1 MRRSRTAHTGAW
13 KRALDS
19 GKTAQVQPIEFRVL
33 GPFEVWAGGRA
44 LELKRRKQ
52 RALLALLLLH
62 AGEVVSTDRLIEE
75 LWAGKPPKA
84 AVGSLQNLVSDLR
97 KALGRDLVLTRQPGY
112 VLDVE
117 PEQVDLHRFERLVA
131 QASEGGDAERR
142 SEVLREALS
151 LWRGPPLAD
160 LAFETFVHIE
170 VARLEELRTAAREE
184 LIDAELELGHHAKL
198 IGELEG
204 LVTENPLRERLRG
217 QLMLALY
224 RSGRQAEA
232 LEAYRR
238 ARETLVD
245 ELGIDPSP
253 ELQRLEQSILRHDA
267 ELDLPA
273 APIAAEQPTGERRK
287 TATVLFADIV
297 DSTSFAAAL
306 DPEVLQ
312 AVMRRYFDTV
322 RTIVERHG
330 GTIEKFMGD
339 AAMAV
344 FGVPQTHEEDALRA
358 VRAARDLREAL
369 IALNSE
375 LSREHGLELRVRI
388 GINTGEVLTGDAAAG
403 QPFATGAAVNVAMR
417 LQQAALPGETLLGA
431 PTQALLGEGAEVEP
445 IEPIDA
451 GGTHD
456 LIQAFRLLAVD
467 EGAPLR
473 GLSSAAFIGRQGE
486 LEALET
492 EFRAARDERRSR
504 TLIVLGEAGLGKTR
518 LASEFVASLGEQASA
533 LVGRCVS
540 YGEGATYLPLAEIV
554 RQVAPERPQATI
566 ERLLEGDEHAAVVSE
581 RIAELI
587 GQSEGTAP
595 TGELFWALRQ
605 LFEGLARRSPL
616 VVVLEDLHWAE
627 PTLLDFVEYLA
638 AWPVETP
645 LLLVCLARPEL
656 RDERP
661 GLGAEA
667 EVLRLEPLEDA
678 AIDLLV
684 GELGGAEVGAEAR
697 QRIAS
702 LAEGN
707 PLFVEQLLAFLEEA
721 GPEALE
727 SVPPSVE
734 ALLASRLDRLETR
747 DRLLLERAAVA
758 GREFSRGAVVH
769 LTPPEE
775 LTGIDR
781 RLRSLAGRSLLREVR
796 GEDDALRFQHV
807 LIRDVAYSAITKER
821 RADLHERYGSWLDAR
836 NEPDELVGYHAEQA
850 HRYRREL
857 QPSDPELGRLAS
869 WAGERLA
876 AAGIRAWKRADT
888 PATVNLL
895 GRATALLSADDA
907 RRIELLCELG
917 VAQRAS
923 GDFKRGETTLA
934 EASEAAS
941 SAHDQR
947 MRLRAQIELAHLH
960 LFSDPEGASVEL
972 LELAAQAIPIFEE
985 LSDERALGRT
995 WRHVGY
1001 VRSIEGRIGDWQEAV
1016 ERALVHYHRSGWS
1029 VSGCLQDLASA
1040 LFYGPTPVAEALDRC
1055 EELLDEATDRAGRAN
1070 VLAFMGGLE
1079 AIDGRF
1085 DVAHRYVAEAATTYE
1100 EIGEVYA
1107 RANSSGRVLGRIE
1120 MLSGDAAKAERVLED
1135 CCRTL
1140 ERVHDAAGL
1149 STVAAELA
1157 DALYVQGR
1165 YDEAKA
1171 WLDLAQKRAASDD
1184 VSAQWS
1190 WRRTR
1195 AKLLARA
1202 GDFRKAKSLAEEA
1215 VRIAAR
1221 TDALSDHGAVLL
1233 DLAEV
1238 LRLAERPAEA
1248 AERVEEGLLL
1258 FDRKGN
1264 RVSAEAA
1271 RAMLSELTVA

>member
-1 MRRSRTAHTGAW
+1 VQ
-13 KRALDS
+13 
-19 GKTAQVQPIEFRVL
+19 QVEFRVL
-33 GPFEVWAGGRA
+33 GPFEVHIAGQA
-44 LELKRRKQ
+44 IELKRRKQ
-52 RALLALLLLH
+52 RSLLALLLLH
-62 AGEVVSTDRLIEE
+62 TGEVVSTDVLIDE
-75 LWAGKPPKA
+75 LWAGNPPNA
-84 AVGSLQNLVSDLR
+84 AVGSLQNLVSELR
-97 KALGRDLVLTRQPGY
+97 KVLGRDTVKTREPGY
-112 VLDVE
+112 MLDVDSAR
-117 PEQVDLHRFERLVA
+117 VDLHRFERLVA
-131 QASEGGDAERR
+131 QAAEGGDAETRA
-142 SEVLREALS
+142 SLLREALA

-160 LAFETFVHIE
+160 LAFEPFAHVE
-170 VARLEELRTAAREE
+170 AARLEELRTVAREE
-184 LIDAELELGHHAKL
+184 LIEAELELGRHSQL
-198 IGELEG
+198 VGELEA

-238 ARETLVD
+238 AREVLVD
-245 ELGIDPSP
+245 ELGIDPSA

-273 APIAAEQPTGERRK
+273 VPIPDERTTGERRK
-287 TATVLFADIV
+287 TVTVLVADIV
-297 DSTSFAAAL
+297 DSTSLAAAL
-306 DPEVLQ
+306 DPEVLR

-330 GTIEKFMGD
+330 GTIEKFLGD

-344 FGVPQTHEEDALRA
+344 FGVPQMHEDDALRA
-358 VRAARDLREAL
+358 VRSARDLPESL
-369 IALNSE
+369 VALNSE
-375 LSREHGLELRVRI
+375 LNREHGLELRVRI

-431 PTQALLGEGAEVEP
+431 STQALLGEGTEVESV
-445 IEPIDA
+445 EPLEA
-451 GGTHD
+451 GGTHEH
-456 LIQAFRLLAVD
+456 IRAFRLMAVD
-467 EGAPLR
+467 ESTPHR
-473 GLSSAAFIGRQGE
+473 RLSSVAFIGRQGE
-486 LEALET
+486 LESLET
-492 EFRAARDERRSR
+492 AFRAVRDERRSR
-504 TLIVLGEAGLGKTR
+504 TLLVLGEAGLGKTR

-540 YGEGATYLPLAEIV
+540 YGEGATYLPLADIV
-554 RQVAPERPQATI
+554 QEVAPERPRETI
-566 ERLLEGDEHAAVVSE
+566 QRLLGGDEHAAVVAE

-587 GQSEGTAP
+587 GQAEGTAP
-595 TGELFWALRQ
+595 TGELFWAVRQ

-627 PTLLDFVEYLA
+627 PTLLDLVEYLA

-645 LLLVCLARPEL
+645 LFLVCLARPEL

-661 GLGAEA
+661 GLGAKA
-667 EVLRLEPLEDA
+667 QVLRLEPLEDA

-684 GELGGAEVGAEAR
+684 DELGGAEVGTEMR
-697 QRIAS
+697 RRIAS
-702 LAEGN
+702 LGEGN

-734 ALLASRLDRLETR
+734 ALLASRLDRLEPDER
-747 DRLLLERAAVA
+747 ALLERCAVV
-758 GREFSRGAVVH
+758 GREFARGAAVH

-775 LTGIDR
+775 LTGLDR
-781 RLRSLAGRSLLREVR
+781 RLRTLASRSLIRAVR
-796 GEDDALRFQHV
+796 ADYEPDDSFRFYHV
-807 LIRDVAYSAITKER
+807 LVRDVAYAGITKER
-821 RADLHERYGSWLDAR
+821 RADLHERHGAWLDTR
-836 NEPDELVGYHAEQA
+836 DGTDELVGYHAEQA

-857 QPSDPELGRLAS
+857 HPSDPELGLLAS

-895 GRATALLSADDA
+895 GRAAALLPADDA
-907 RRIELLCELG
+907 KRLELLCELG
-917 VAQRAS
+917 MAQKVS
-923 GDFKRGETTLA
+923 GDLRRGEATLV
-934 EASEAAS
+934 EAVEAAS
-941 SAHDQR
+941 SARDKH
-947 MRLRAQIELAHLH
+947 MGLRAEIELAHLR
-960 LFSDPEGASVEL
+960 LFSDPEGASAEL
-972 LELAAQAIPIFEE
+972 LELAAKAVPIFEE

-1001 VRSIEGRIGDWQEAV
+1001 VRGIEGRLGDWQEAV
-1016 ERALVHYHRSGWS
+1016 ERAVVHYRRSDWS
-1029 VSGCLQDLASA
+1029 ASGCLAELASA
-1040 LFYGPTPVAEALDRC
+1040 LFYGPTPVDEALERC

-1070 VLAFMGGLE
+1070 VLAFMAGLA

-1085 DVAHRYVAEAATTYE
+1085 DDARLHVAEAARTYE
-1100 EIGEVYA
+1100 EIGEAYA
-1107 RANSSGRVLGRIE
+1107 LANNSGRVLGRIE
-1120 MLSGDAAKAERVLED
+1120 MLSGDAATAGRVLEE

-1140 ERVHDAAGL
+1140 ERAQDAAGL

-1157 DALYVQGR
+1157 DALYEQGR
-1165 YDEAKA
+1165 DDEAKS
-1171 WLDLAQKRAASDD
+1171 WLDLAQKHAASDD

-1202 GDFRKAKSLAEEA
+1202 GDFHEADSLAEEA
-1215 VRIAAR
+1215 VRIVAR
-1221 TDALSDHGAVLL
+1221 TDALSDHGAILL
-1233 DLAEV
+1233 DHAEV
-1238 LRLAERPAEA
+1238 LRLAERPGEA

-1264 RVSAEAA
+1264 RVSAEVA
-1271 RAMLSELTVA
+1271 RAMLSQLTVA